1 MRVLSRRGLKK
12 NDEKGICW
20 LEVWFVRSYAEIW
33 CDGGQKGALSL
44 EEGVEPAGVWEER
57 VAEATS
63 SVWLLCKS
71 LSESP
76 TSVRV
81 SISSCKRTT
90 IQAFTGN
97 QEAHLPGKQPSL
109 LYAEW
114 RVYSKACHR
123 LAQWLAMSQCLH
135 PDELRFLET
144 SNQGFH
150 LTSASTALQ
159 RRHKTSLSQRL
170 VAFLSL
176 LFCSDFHWLLSVLES
191 FGFFFFLLVCFYGT
205 ILL

>member
-1 MRVLSRRGLKK
+1 MWLLSRRGLKK

-44 EEGVEPAGVWEER
+44 EEGVEPAGVWGET

-71 LSESP
+71 LSESL

-90 IQAFTGN
+90 IQAFHRESGGTSPWQTAFSSLCRVKSLQQGLPQASPVVYVPVSSSRWTQVSGN
-97 QEAHLPGKQPSL
+97 IKS
-109 LYAEW
+109 
-114 RVYSKACHR
+114 
-123 LAQWLAMSQCLH
+123 
-135 PDELRFLET
+135 
-144 SNQGFH
+144 GFP
-150 LTSASTALQ
+150 L
-159 RRHKTSLSQRL
+159 
-170 VAFLSL
+170 
-176 LFCSDFHWLLSVLES
+176 DFS
-191 FGFFFFLLVCFYGT
+191 G
-205 ILL
+205 